1 MSRQPHSRFS
11 PLIVTLVGM
20 IGLGVIIFVTRDKQ
34 VPARQAQPSHSVTET
49 PAEEGIPEGGII
61 LRADYRAIPGVQ
73 PTRFLK
79 YEHPGA
85 EAVSIFGSW
94 NGWSDGVPLVAQG
107 GGLFAADITGLNLKT
122 GPFAYK
128 FVVDDQWEADEN
140 RQFYINAGGLLERPA
155 DLIVSAKIQTP
166 QKIVVIL
173 KPGVSTDGVDV
184 RIIPDLPIKKLRWT
198 KAKGDARLTG
208 ASVAG
213 DTVIF
218 TFHEDLYAQRLSPDE
233 RVAVAGNFN
242 GWRTDGGPLD
252 SWLLNDDD
260 DDNVWTLTTQLPGV
274 RSRASTDPY
283 VFKFVVNQDIWV
295 RPSMMAANA
304 FDDEKGVTNL
314 RIDPAVA
321 HLPVLTLELAEPIA
335 LDQQWLLSIEGAAP
349 RPAFSELSPGAIFET
364 FSSQYQLGP
373 VWAKDK
379 RSVDLSLFAP
389 RARRAVVGIASQSR
403 LVDETG
409 HTIEPE
415 RVIDMERSAGGIW
428 RAQVDGVKPG
438 AYYAFRVDGPTGT
451 GEGFVGTEWFGDPYA
466 RASAHAKQASILI
479 DPEAKT
485 EWFAGWTDQDYR
497 APAWKDVVIYEAHV
511 RDLTAH
517 ASSKVPDELRGTFAG
532 VLATEGTG
540 QGLDHLKS
548 LGVNMIEFL
557 PLQEFDNP
565 SNKYDWGYAT
575 AFYFAP
581 ESSYGRDP
589 ASGAQ
594 YYEMK
599 HFVNALHDRGFGV
612 IMDVVYNHV
621 GSPNVFA
628 LTDRKYFFRLD
639 TDFRY
644 LDFSGCGNDVRTE
657 ATMMRRLIVENI
669 LYWVKEFHVDGF
681 RFDLGELIDMETML
695 AVRDEVRRIHPNI
708 LLVSEP
714 WSFRGTNKDQLTG
727 TRWAAW
733 NDDFREGVKAFALG
747 HGNRNQLKQVISGSV
762 DTFATTPMQSVNYLE
777 SHDDR
782 TLVDDLTG
790 NPGHDG
796 RRLTK
801 RDAARNRLAATAL
814 FTSFG
819 IPMLAEGQA
828 FLRSKRGIKN
838 SFDKG
843 DVVNALDWSLR
854 DRPLARQ
861 TLTYYQGLSK
871 LRASN
876 AGRTFRL
883 AGAVP
888 ENYVT
893 WIEPSTRKALGYVV
907 NAEAQYPGRPFI
919 VILNSDDVELRV
931 SVLFSQGEWVLV
943 GDGVR
948 VDEEGLRAVP
958 GTSEGDRK
966 LNLKVPPLTSLI
978 FMRR

>member
-1 MSRQPHSRFS
+1 MSRQPHRRFL
-11 PLIVTLVGM
+11 PLIVIFLGM
-20 IGLGVIIFVTRDKQ
+20 IGLGLFFLLTRDTKA
-34 VPARQAQPSHSVTET
+34 PARQPEPPHSVQEMPTVVRL
-49 PAEEGIPEGGII
+49 PAGGIV
-61 LRADYRAIPGVQ
+61 LRADFRAIPGVE

-85 EAVSIFGSW
+85 EQVSIFGSW
-94 NGWSDGVPLVAQG
+94 NGWGKAASLAAQG
-107 GGLFAADITGLNLKT
+107 GGLFALDIADLNLKS

-140 RQFYINAGGLLERPA
+140 RRLYINANGQLERPA

-166 QKIVVIL
+166 KEIVVIL
-173 KPGVSTDGVDV
+173 KPGVSMDGLD
-184 RIIPDLPIKKLRWT
+184 IQITPDLPIKKVRWA

-208 ASVAG
+208 VSVAG
-213 DTVIF
+213 DTVMF
-218 TFHEDLYAQRLSPDE
+218 TFYEDLYAQRLSPDA

-242 GWRTDGGPLD
+242 GWRTDGGPLG
-252 SWLLNDDD
+252 SWLLNDADNDD
-260 DDNVWTLTTQLPGV
+260 VWTLTTQLPDM
-274 RSRASTDPY
+274 RLRASTDPY
-283 VFKFVVNQDIWV
+283 IFKFVVNNETWL
-295 RPSMMAANA
+295 RPSMVAPNA
-304 FDDEKGVTNL
+304 FEDENGITNL
-314 RIDPAVA
+314 RIDPAFA
-321 HLPVLTLELAEPIA
+321 RLPVLTLELPEPIA
-335 LDQQWLLSIEGAAP
+335 LDQQWLLSIQGAAP
-349 RPAFSELSPGAIFET
+349 RPAFCELTPGAIFET
-364 FSSQYQLGP
+364 FSSQHQLGP
-373 VWAKDK
+373 VWAEDK

-389 RARRAVVGIASQSR
+389 RASRAVVGIASQSR
-403 LVDETG
+403 LVGAAG

-415 RVIDMERSAGGIW
+415 RVIDMQRTAGGIW
-428 RAQVDGVKPG
+428 RARVDGVEPG
-438 AYYAFRVDGPTGT
+438 AFYAFRVDGATGT
-451 GEGFVGTEWFGDPYA
+451 GEGFIATEWFGDPYA
-466 RASAHAKQASILI
+466 RANAHAKYASILI
-479 DPEAKT
+479 DPDAKT
-485 EWFAGWTDQDYR
+485 PWFAGWTDQDFR
-497 APAWKDVVIYEAHV
+497 APAWKDVVIYETHI

-557 PLQEFDNP
+557 PLQEFHNP
-565 SNKYDWGYAT
+565 GNTYDWGYAT

-589 ASGAQ
+589 TSGAH

-599 HFVNALHDRGFGV
+599 HFVNALHERGFGV

-644 LDFSGCGNDVRTE
+644 LNFSGFGNDVRTE
-657 ATMMRRLIVENI
+657 AAMMRRLIVENV
-669 LYWVKEFHVDGF
+669 LYWVQEFHVDGF

-695 AVRDEVRRIHPNI
+695 AVRDAVRRIHPNI
-708 LLVSEP
+708 LLISEP

-747 HGNRNQLKQVISGSV
+747 YGSRNKLKQVISGSV
-762 DTFATTPMQSVNYLE
+762 GTFAATPMQSVNYLE
-777 SHDDR
+777 SHDGR
-782 TLVDDLTG
+782 TLVDELTG

-796 RRLTK
+796 RRLTE
-801 RDAARNRLAATAL
+801 RDAARNRLAATVL

-843 DVVNALDWSLR
+843 DAVNALNWSDR
-854 DRPLARQ
+854 DRPMARQ
-861 TLTYYQGLSK
+861 ALTYYQGLAT
-871 LRASN
+871 LRASH
-876 AGRTFRL
+876 AGQTFRL

-888 ENYVT
+888 DGYVK
-893 WIEPSTRKALGYVV
+893 WIEPPTTKALGYVV
-907 NAEAQYPGRPFI
+907 NADARYPGRPFI
-919 VILNSDDVELRV
+919 VILNSDDVDLRV
-931 SVLFSQGEWVLV
+931 SVLFSQGEWMLV

-948 VDEEGLRAVP
+948 VDTEGLRIVP
-958 GTSEGDRK
+958 GTTEGDRK